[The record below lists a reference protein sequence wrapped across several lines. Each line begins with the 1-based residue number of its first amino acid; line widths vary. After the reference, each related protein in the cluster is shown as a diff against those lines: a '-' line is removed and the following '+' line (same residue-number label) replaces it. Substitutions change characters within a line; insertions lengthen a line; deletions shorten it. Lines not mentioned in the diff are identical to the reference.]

1 MEYQLIHKVQA
12 KTSRT
17 DPSVVSRLRHLGSR
31 LQPLLT
37 ASEEREVT
45 QHVYELMMAGEE
57 LREEEEGDRVQ
68 ILREISDNPR

>member
-1 MEYQLIHKVQA
+1 M
-12 KTSRT
+12 
-17 DPSVVSRLRHLGSR
+17 RHLGSR

-45 QHVYELMMAGEE
+45 QHVYELMMAEE
-57 LREEEEGDRVQ
+57 QEGRVEQEEEDRVE

>member
-1 MEYQLIHKVQA
+1 M
-12 KTSRT
+12 
-17 DPSVVSRLRHLGSR
+17 
-31 LQPLLT
+31 T

>member
-1 MEYQLIHKVQA
+1 M
-12 KTSRT
+12 
-17 DPSVVSRLRHLGSR
+17 RHLGSR

-45 QHVYELMMAGEE
+45 QHVYELMMAEE
-57 LREEEEGDRVQ
+57 QEQEEEGEKGDRVE